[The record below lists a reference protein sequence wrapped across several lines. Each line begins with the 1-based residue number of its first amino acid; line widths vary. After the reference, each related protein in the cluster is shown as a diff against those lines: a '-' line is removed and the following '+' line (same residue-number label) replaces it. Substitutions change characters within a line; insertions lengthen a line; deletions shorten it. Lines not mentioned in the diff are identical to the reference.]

1 MNNTTKLIISILIP
15 VVVGASSSFFT
26 AAGVNDWY
34 LTIQKP
40 SFNPPNWIFAPVWTA
55 LYILMGVGLFYVW
68 KQPIGTAY
76 RLVAINIFIIQLIL
90 NFFWSFL
97 FFKAQQPGY
106 ALAEIALLWLSIL
119 LMIIYFAKI
128 KPVAGYL
135 QIPYLCWVSFA
146 TILNY
151 SIWQLNR

>member
-1 MNNTTKLIISILIP
+1 MNNTTKLIISIIVP
-15 VVVGASSSFFT
+15 VAIGASSSFFT

-55 LYILMGVGLFYVW
+55 LYILMGVGLYFIW
-68 KQPIGTAY
+68 QKPEGTPY
-76 RLVAINIFIIQLIL
+76 RSAAITIFIIQLTL

-106 ALAEIALLWLSIL
+106 ALAEIAVLWISIL
-119 LMIIYFAKI
+119 LMIIYFAKV
-128 KPVAGYL
+128 KPIAGYL